1 MNILRY
7 ELINVLVSNGSI
19 KTLNDLI
26 KSVGQTRVAKVEND
40 DEI

>member
-1 MNILRY
+1 MNILRC

>member
-7 ELINVLVSNGSI
+7 EIINVLLSNGSI

-26 KSVGQTRVAKVEND
+26 KSVGQTRAAKVDND